1 MPVPV
6 WSLVITAAL
15 PGVFTAVGEVVKC
28 KTGPNRCP
36 GVKRDMIPNE
46 SPSANLGFA
55 PFFSRVA
62 RRQDPEPVG
71 PCGIAQFEF
80 DRCQADASAIVVQTS
95 IPAPGGMLGWKTPI
109 FPCMRT
115 GRQKLTIENS
125 CSI

>member
-28 KTGPNRCP
+28 KTGPNQCP
-36 GVKRDMIPNE
+36 GVKRSIIPNE
-46 SPSANLGFA
+46 APSAKMGFA

-62 RRQDPEPVG
+62 RRQEDDPAVG

-95 IPAPGGMLGWKTPI
+95 IPAPGGM
-109 FPCMRT
+109 
-115 GRQKLTIENS
+115 
-125 CSI
+125 